1 MAGIQQSCV
10 FEFSSRRLAF
20 VRHSFLFL
28 SFAFLMFFT
37 LDSWAGVGGSISGTV
52 RDASNAV
59 VPTASVSATNVE
71 TGVQYRIATNGQGFY
86 SFAELPTGRYSVVI
100 EKTGFKLYQRTAIT
114 IDANSTLTV
123 DVVLAV
129 GERSD
134 VVTVTENQILVETA
148 STEVG
153 DVITG
158 ARMTAVPLNGRS
170 FTDLLAIQPG
180 VIPAS
185 SQQAN
190 AVVMSGCTTTPP
202 SGDLNPGNMSV
213 SGQRETTNGFVVNG
227 SNVEEDFNMG
237 TAIVPNLDSIQEFRV
252 LTSNADA
259 EYGNYSGGQVIVVT
273 KSGTDRLHG
282 SAFEFLRNT
291 NLDARNYFSSE
302 RAQFDRNQFGGT
314 LGGPIK
320 KDKLFFF
327 ADYQGTRMTQG
338 VDTGQIAVPSIA
350 DRAGSLIDEASV
362 LTTTT
367 TLNKIQYT
375 VPTTV
380 SGSNLATL
388 LQSELGYPISA
399 GTPYYFQKGENQAGN
414 PATQYATNC
423 TLPSQCVFPNAV
435 FPQSA
440 WSLPAQLLLQYIP
453 QPNHGATTFS
463 TSAYNQTLRDNEGA
477 LRVDANTTW
486 GNFAAYYSLDNFF
499 QDNPYPTGQGGANV
513 PGFNA
518 TSVGRAQLFSL
529 GITKTLSASML
540 NELHLTYMRFAN
552 HVGQPV
558 GGVGPK
564 LSAQGFVEGAGT
576 LGIVPLDPNIEGI
589 ENVAFNN
596 YTFGVDTTGETQV
609 NNTDQATDSFS
620 KLIRKHSLKVGG
632 GLHFDQVNVNP
643 DAVFNG
649 SFQFEGTETGSDFAD
664 FLLGVASYYRQGDS
678 DSFYLRNNYVGLFGQ
693 DSWQVRSSLTLSF
706 GLRWDLLPPWHEK
719 YNQIQTL
726 VLGEQ
731 SVVYPGAP
739 AGLVFPGDRGIP
751 RTLAPARYTNFA
763 PRLGLAYS
771 PNFQSGLL
779 EKILGGTGTTSVR
792 VGFGTFYTA
801 IEGLSAG
808 IMSANPPYGYDYNS
822 SSPPL
827 LTTPFVAAAT
837 GLSNGQPFPSPIPA
851 YGASPSHPN
860 TTVDWSKY
868 DPITGVPAFFPGN
881 VSPYTEGY
889 TLSLQRQITA
899 NTLLSVGYVG
909 NQAHHLLVLQ
919 SANPGN
925 PQLCLITPGCGPFN
939 ETGTAG
945 PFSSQFAAITY
956 QKTIGNSTY
965 NALEVNLRHNDGP
978 LEFMVGYTYSK
989 SIDQSSSLAEP
1000 VYPVAIAADGAP
1012 IGPGLNRAI
1021 SAFDMTH
1028 NFVASYRYELPFNRL
1043 FKFKDRERLAKGWV
1057 VSGITRFSTGF
1068 PVTLFNNN
1076 DTSLLGTI
1084 PNGINNNG
1092 VDTPNLA
1099 PGDLEIDRDPRNGR
1113 PAFNTSLFSLPEL
1126 GEIGTARRRFFYG
1139 PGIGDFDMA
1148 LEKDVRLS
1156 ESRSLEF
1163 RLEGFNV
1170 FNHAQF
1176 YGPAA
1181 VNGNISSANFGQVV
1195 NAASP
1200 RLVQL
1205 AAKYVF

>member
-1 MAGIQQSCV
+1 MRAKSGPFVQKRRQLSVIV
-10 FEFSSRRLAF
+10 GLWALLLLISS
-20 VRHSFLFL
+20 SS
-28 SFAFLMFFT
+28 SFAS
-37 LDSWAGVGGSISGTV
+37 DAGSVSGTV
-52 RDASNAV
+52 VDPSGAV
-59 VPTASVSATNVE
+59 VRAAIVIIRNSDTGTQQSRAT
-71 TGVQYRIATNGQGFY
+71 GADGFY
-86 SFAELPTGRYSVVI
+86 TFPALPAGHYQI
-100 EKTGFKLYQRTAIT
+100 EIAVPGFKSYLQTSLELGASDALK
-114 IDANSTLTV
+114 IDARLGLNSESTTVEVSGESLQV
-123 DVVLAV
+123 DVSSAQM
-129 GERSD
+129 GETISGKKMD
-134 VVTVTENQILVETA
+134 
-148 STEVG
+148 G
-153 DVITG
+153 
-158 ARMTAVPLNGRS
+158 VPLNGRS

-180 VIPAS
+180 VSPVS
-185 SQQAN
+185 SQQTN

-202 SGDLNPGNMSV
+202 SGDVNPGNVSV
-213 SGQRETTNGFVVNG
+213 SGQRETANGFVVNG

-259 EYGNYSGGQVIVVT
+259 EYGNYSGGQVSVVT
-273 KSGTDRLHG
+273 KSGTDWLHG

-302 RAQFDRNQFGGT
+302 RAKFDRNQFGGT
-314 LGGPIK
+314 LGGPLK
-320 KDKLFFF
+320 KDKVFFF
-327 ADYQGTRMTQG
+327 ADYQGTWMTQG
-338 VDTGQIAVPSIA
+338 VETGLISVPSIA
-350 DRAGSLIDEASV
+350 DRTGNLIDEAGA

-367 TLNKIQYT
+367 TLPNGSQVT
-375 VPTTV
+375 VPTAV
-380 SGSNLATL
+380 AGSNLASL
-388 LQSELGYPISA
+388 LQNELGYPVSP
-399 GTPYYFQKGENQAGN
+399 GLPYYFRKGENQAGN
-414 PATQYATNC
+414 PTTQYATNC

-435 FPQSA
+435 FPQNA
-440 WSLPAQLLLQYIP
+440 WSAPAKALLQYIP
-453 QPNHGATTFS
+453 QPNQGGTVFS

-477 LRVDANTTW
+477 LRVDANTSW
-486 GNFAAYYSLDNFF
+486 GAVAAYYSLDDFF

-518 TSVGRAQLFSL
+518 TSLGRAQLFSL
-529 GITKTLSASML
+529 GITKALSPKTL
-540 NELHLTYMRFAN
+540 NEFHLSYMRFAN

-576 LGIVPLDPNIEGI
+576 LGIVPLDPKIEGI
-589 ENVAFNN
+589 ENVSFNN

-609 NNTDQATDSFS
+609 NNTYQWTDNFS
-620 KLIRKHSLKVGG
+620 KVIGKHSLKVGG

-678 DSFYLRNNYVGLFGQ
+678 KSFYLRNKYVGLFGQ
-693 DSWQVRSSLTLSF
+693 DSWQVKPNLTLSY
-706 GLRWDLLPPWHEK
+706 GLRWDVLPPWYEK
-719 YNQIQTL
+719 YNQVQTL

-739 AGLVFPGDRGIP
+739 EGLVFPGDRGIP
-751 RTLAPARYTNFA
+751 RTLAPTRYTNFA
-763 PRLGLAYS
+763 PRVGLAYS

-779 EKILGGTGTTSVR
+779 EKIFGGSGTTSVR
-792 VGFGTFYTA
+792 AGFGAFYTA

-822 SSPPL
+822 SAPPL
-827 LTTPFVAAAT
+827 FTTPFVAAAT
-837 GLSNGQPFPSPIPA
+837 GLNNGQPFPSPIPA
-851 YGASPSHPN
+851 YGASANHPN

-881 VSPYTEGY
+881 VSPYTESY
-889 TLSLQRQITA
+889 TLSLQRQIAA
-899 NTLLSVGYVG
+899 NTLVSVGYVG

-939 ETGTAG
+939 ETGTTG
-945 PFSSQFAAITY
+945 PFSSQFAAVTY
-956 QKTIGNSTY
+956 QKTIGNSNY
-965 NALEVNLRHNDGP
+965 NALEVNLRHKSGA

-1000 VYPVAIAADGAP
+1000 VYPVAIDASGTEISP
-1012 IGPGLNRAI
+1012 SLNRAV

-1028 NFVASYRYELPFNRL
+1028 NFVASYRYELPFGRL
-1043 FKFKDRERLAKGWV
+1043 FEDHERLTKGWV
-1057 VSGITRFSTGF
+1057 VSGITRVSTGF

-1092 VDTPNLA
+1092 VDTPNVA
-1099 PGDLEIDRDPRNGR
+1099 PGNLEINNDPRNGR
-1113 PAFNTSLFSLPEL
+1113 PAFNTSLFSLPAL
-1126 GEIGTARRRFFYG
+1126 GEIGTARRRFFCG
-1139 PGIGDFDMA
+1139 PGISNFDMA
-1148 LEKDVRLS
+1148 LEKNVRLS
-1156 ESRSLEF
+1156 ESKSLEF

-1176 YGPAA
+1176 YGPSA

-1195 NAASP
+1195 SAAPP

-1205 AAKYVF
+1205 AAKFFF

>member
-1 MAGIQQSCV
+1 M
-10 FEFSSRRLAF
+10 
-20 VRHSFLFL
+20 
-28 SFAFLMFFT
+28 
-37 LDSWAGVGGSISGTV
+37 
-52 RDASNAV
+52 
-59 VPTASVSATNVE
+59 
-71 TGVQYRIATNGQGFY
+71 
-86 SFAELPTGRYSVVI
+86 
-100 EKTGFKLYQRTAIT
+100 
-114 IDANSTLTV
+114 
-123 DVVLAV
+123 
-129 GERSD
+129 
-134 VVTVTENQILVETA
+134 
-148 STEVG
+148 
-153 DVITG
+153 
-158 ARMTAVPLNGRS
+158 
-170 FTDLLAIQPG
+170 
-180 VIPAS
+180 
-185 SQQAN
+185 
-190 AVVMSGCTTTPP
+190 
-202 SGDLNPGNMSV
+202 
-213 SGQRETTNGFVVNG
+213 
-227 SNVEEDFNMG
+227 
-237 TAIVPNLDSIQEFRV
+237 
-252 LTSNADA
+252 
-259 EYGNYSGGQVIVVT
+259 
-273 KSGTDRLHG
+273 
-282 SAFEFLRNT
+282 
-291 NLDARNYFSSE
+291 
-302 RAQFDRNQFGGT
+302 
-314 LGGPIK
+314 
-320 KDKLFFF
+320 
-327 ADYQGTRMTQG
+327 
-338 VDTGQIAVPSIA
+338 
-350 DRAGSLIDEASV
+350 
-362 LTTTT
+362 
-367 TLNKIQYT
+367 
-375 VPTTV
+375 
-380 SGSNLATL
+380 
-388 LQSELGYPISA
+388 
-399 GTPYYFQKGENQAGN
+399 
-414 PATQYATNC
+414 
-423 TLPSQCVFPNAV
+423 
-435 FPQSA
+435 
-440 WSLPAQLLLQYIP
+440 
-453 QPNHGATTFS
+453 
-463 TSAYNQTLRDNEGA
+463 
-477 LRVDANTTW
+477 
-486 GNFAAYYSLDNFF
+486 
-499 QDNPYPTGQGGANV
+499 
-513 PGFNA
+513 
-518 TSVGRAQLFSL
+518 
-529 GITKTLSASML
+529 
-540 NELHLTYMRFAN
+540 
-552 HVGQPV
+552 
-558 GGVGPK
+558 
-564 LSAQGFVEGAGT
+564 
-576 LGIVPLDPNIEGI
+576 
-589 ENVAFNN
+589 
-596 YTFGVDTTGETQV
+596 
-609 NNTDQATDSFS
+609 
-620 KLIRKHSLKVGG
+620 
-632 GLHFDQVNVNP
+632 HFDQVNVNP

>member
-1 MAGIQQSCV
+1 MVLEEKLLGYNRAYRGALAGL
-10 FEFSSRRLAF
+10 LAF
-20 VRHSFLFL
+20 LLISCLP
-28 SFAFLMFFT
+28 A
-37 LDSWAGVGGSISGTV
+37 WAGPAGSVSGAVVDPSGAVVAGATVVLHDSERGAQQTYTTGNDGSYTFPGLLPGRYQIEIAAPGFKPYLRTGLELGADDALKIDARLGLNSERTTVEVSGESLQVDISSAQMGETISG
-52 RDASNAV
+52 
-59 VPTASVSATNVE
+59 
-71 TGVQYRIATNGQGFY
+71 
-86 SFAELPTGRYSVVI
+86 
-100 EKTGFKLYQRTAIT
+100 EKM
-114 IDANSTLTV
+114 D
-123 DVVLAV
+123 
-129 GERSD
+129 
-134 VVTVTENQILVETA
+134 
-148 STEVG
+148 
-153 DVITG
+153 
-158 ARMTAVPLNGRS
+158 AVPLNGRS

-202 SGDLNPGNMSV
+202 SGDLNPGNVSV
-213 SGQRETTNGFVVNG
+213 SGQRETAYGFVVNG

-237 TAIVPNLDSIQEFRV
+237 TAVVPNLDSIQEFRV

-320 KDKLFFF
+320 KDKVFFF

-338 VDTGQIAVPSIA
+338 VDTGQISVPSIA
-350 DRAGSLIDEASV
+350 DRTGNLIDEASA

-367 TLNKIQYT
+367 TLNGRQYT

-380 SGSNLATL
+380 VGSNLASL
-388 LQSELGYPISA
+388 LHVSPGL
-399 GTPYYFQKGENQAGN
+399 PYYFQKGENQAGN
-414 PATQYATNC
+414 PTTQYPTNC
-423 TLPSQCVFPNAV
+423 TQPSQCVFPNAV
-435 FPQSA
+435 IPQPFSV
-440 WSLPAQLLLQYIP
+440 PAQRLLQYIP
-453 QPNHGATTFS
+453 LPNPGESYFS
-463 TSAYNQTLRDNEGA
+463 TSAYDQVLRDDEGA
-477 LRVDANTTW
+477 LRVDANTRW
-486 GNFAAYYSLDNFF
+486 GALAAYYSLDDFF
-499 QDNPYPTGQGGANV
+499 QNNPYPTGQGGANV

-529 GITKTLSASML
+529 GITKALSPKTI
-540 NELHLTYMRFAN
+540 NEFHLSYMRFAN

-576 LGIVPLDPNIEGI
+576 LGIVPLDPKIEGI

-609 NNTDQATDSFS
+609 NNTYQWTDNFS
-620 KLIRKHSLKVGG
+620 RVIGKHSLKVGG
-632 GLHFDQVNVNP
+632 GLHLDQVNVNP
-643 DAVFNG
+643 DPVFNG

-678 DSFYLRNNYVGLFGQ
+678 KSFYLRNKYVGLFGQ
-693 DSWQVRSSLTLSF
+693 DSWQVKPNLTLSY
-706 GLRWDLLPPWHEK
+706 GLRWDVLPPWYEK
-719 YNQIQTL
+719 YNQVQTL
-726 VLGEQ
+726 VLGQQ

-739 AGLVFPGDRGIP
+739 EGLVFPGDRGIP
-751 RTLAPARYTNFA
+751 RTLAPTKYSNFA
-763 PRLGLAYS
+763 PRVGLAYS
-771 PNFQSGLL
+771 PNFQNGLL
-779 EKILGGTGTTSVR
+779 AKIFGGSGTTSVR

-822 SSPPL
+822 SAPPL

-837 GLSNGQPFPSPIPA
+837 GQSTGQPFPSPIPA
-851 YGASPSHPN
+851 YGASASHPN
-860 TTVDWSKY
+860 TTVDWANY
-868 DPITGVPAFFPGN
+868 NPITGVPAFFPGN
-881 VSPYTEGY
+881 VTPYTESY
-889 TLSLQRQITA
+889 TLSLERQIAA
-899 NTLLSVGYVG
+899 NTLVSVGYVG

-939 ETGTAG
+939 ETGARG
-945 PFSSQFAAITY
+945 PFNSQFAADTY
-956 QKTIGNSTY
+956 QKTIGNSNY
-965 NALEVNLRHNDGP
+965 NALEVNLRHQGGA

-1000 VYPVAIAADGAP
+1000 VYPVAIAASGME
-1012 IGPGLNRAI
+1012 IGPSLNRAI

-1028 NFVASYRYELPFNRL
+1028 NFVASYRYELPFGRL
-1043 FKFKDRERLAKGWV
+1043 FKDRERLTKGWV

-1092 VDTPNLA
+1092 VDTPNVA
-1099 PGDLEIDRDPRNGR
+1099 PGNLEINNNPRNGR
-1113 PAFNTSLFSLPEL
+1113 PAFNAALFSLPAL

-1139 PGIGDFDMA
+1139 PGISNFDMA
-1148 LEKDVRLS
+1148 LAKNLRLS
-1156 ESRSLEF
+1156 ESKSLEF

-1195 NAASP
+1195 SAASP
-1200 RLVQL
+1200 RLAQL
-1205 AAKYVF
+1205 AAKFLF

>member
-1 MAGIQQSCV
+1 MFAQERRVLAGLWAVLLLILS
-10 FEFSSRRLAF
+10 AP
-20 VRHSFLFL
+20 
-28 SFAFLMFFT
+28 SFAN
-37 LDSWAGVGGSISGTV
+37 DAGSVSGTV
-52 RDASNAV
+52 VDPSGAV
-59 VPTASVSATNVE
+59 IRAAIVIIRNSD
-71 TGVQYRIATNGQGFY
+71 TGVPQSRTTDADGLYTFPV
-86 SFAELPTGRYSVVI
+86 LPPGRYQI
-100 EKTGFKLYQRTAIT
+100 EIAASGFKLYVQTGLELA
-114 IDANSTLTV
+114 ASAALKV
-123 DVVLAV
+123 DVKVQLKSEATTV
-129 GERSD
+129 EVSADSVQIDTSTTQIGETISGKKMD
-134 VVTVTENQILVETA
+134 
-148 STEVG
+148 G
-153 DVITG
+153 
-158 ARMTAVPLNGRS
+158 VPLNGRG

-185 SQQAN
+185 SQQPN

-202 SGDLNPGNMSV
+202 SGDLNPGNVSV
-213 SGQRETTNGFVVNG
+213 SGQRETANGFVLNG

-314 LGGPIK
+314 LGGPLK
-320 KDKLFFF
+320 KDKVFFF

-338 VDTGQIAVPSIA
+338 VDTGRIS
-350 DRAGSLIDEASV
+350 
-362 LTTTT
+362 
-367 TLNKIQYT
+367 
-375 VPTTV
+375 VPTMAERSGDFLVLDPVTNKEKNLLTGKV
-380 SGSNLATL
+380 SGPNFASL
-388 LQSELGYPISA
+388 LTGLGYPAAS
-399 GTPYYFQKGENQAGN
+399 GEA
-414 PATQYATNC
+414 Y
-423 TLPSQCVFPNAV
+423 SSVFPNGV
-435 FPQSA
+435 IPQNA
-440 WSLPAQLLLQYIP
+440 WSAPAKALLQYIP
-453 QPNHGATTFS
+453 QPNQEGNIFS
-463 TSAYNQTLRDNEGA
+463 TSAYNQTLRDNEAA
-477 LRVDANTTW
+477 LRVDANTSW
-486 GNFAAYYSLDNFF
+486 GALAAYYSLDDFF

-513 PGFNA
+513 PGFSA
-518 TSVGRAQLFSL
+518 TSPGRAQLFSL
-529 GITKTLSASML
+529 GMTKALSQNTL
-540 NELHLTYMRFAN
+540 NEFHLSYMRFAN
-552 HVGQPV
+552 NVGQPV

-576 LGIVPLDPNIEGI
+576 LGIVPLDPKIEGI
-589 ENVAFNN
+589 ENVSFSN

-609 NNTDQATDSFS
+609 NNTYQWTDNFS
-620 KLIRKHSLKVGG
+620 RVLGKHSLKVGG
-632 GLHFDQVNVNP
+632 GLHLDQVNVNP

-678 DSFYLRNNYVGLFGQ
+678 KSFYLRNKYVGLFGQ
-693 DSWQVRSSLTLSF
+693 DSWQVKPNLTLSY

-719 YNQIQTL
+719 YNQVQTL

-739 AGLVFPGDRGIP
+739 EGLVFPGDRGIP
-751 RTLAPARYTNFA
+751 RTLAPAKYTNFA
-763 PRLGLAYS
+763 PRIGLAYS
-771 PNFQSGLL
+771 PKFQSGLL
-779 EKILGGTGTTSVR
+779 EKIFGSSGTSSVR
-792 VGFGTFYTA
+792 AGYGAFYTA

-822 SSPPL
+822 SAPPL
-827 LTTPFVAAAT
+827 FTTPFVAAAT

-881 VSPYTEGY
+881 VSPYTESY
-889 TLSLQRQITA
+889 TLSLQRQIA
-899 NTLLSVGYVG
+899 ADTLISVGYVG

-939 ETGTAG
+939 ETGVTG
-945 PFSSQFAAITY
+945 PFSSQFAAVTY
-956 QKTIGNSTY
+956 QKTIGNSNY
-965 NALEVNLRHNDGP
+965 NALEVNLRHKGRG

-1000 VYPVAIAADGAP
+1000 VYPVAVDASGTE
-1012 IGPGLNRAI
+1012 IGPSLNRAI
-1021 SAFDMTH
+1021 SAFDMPH
-1028 NFVASYRYELPFNRL
+1028 NFVASYRYELPFGRL
-1043 FKFKDRERLAKGWV
+1043 FEDRERLTKGWI

-1092 VDTPNLA
+1092 VDTPNVA
-1099 PGDLEIDRDPRNGR
+1099 PGNLEINNNPRNGN
-1113 PAFNTSLFSLPEL
+1113 PAFNTSLFSLPAL
-1126 GEIGTARRRFFYG
+1126 GQIGTARRRFFYG
-1139 PGIGDFDMA
+1139 PGIDNFDMA

-1156 ESRSLEF
+1156 ESKSLEF
-1163 RLEGFNV
+1163 RLETFNV

-1181 VNGNISSANFGQVV
+1181 VNGNISSTSFGQVV
-1195 NAASP
+1195 TAAPP
-1200 RLVQL
+1200 RLVQV
-1205 AAKYVF
+1205 AAKFFF

>member
-1 MAGIQQSCV
+1 MNHDGNLVGRSTCRAVGLVGLLAVSC
-10 FEFSSRRLAF
+10 FISC
-20 VRHSFLFL
+20 L
-28 SFAFLMFFT
+28 SA
-37 LDSWAGVGGSISGTV
+37 WASGPASLSGTV
-52 RDASNAV
+52 VDPSGAV
-59 VPTASVSATNVE
+59 VPGATVIIQNSDNGGREKCTTGNDGSYSFRTLPAGYYRIEITAHGFKPYLQDGFLLSPTATLKLEVTLVLTAESTTVEVSADSLQVDL
-71 TGVQYRIATNGQGFY
+71 
-86 SFAELPTGRYSVVI
+86 S
-100 EKTGFKLYQRTAIT
+100 
-114 IDANSTLTV
+114 STQ
-123 DVVLAV
+123 V
-129 GERSD
+129 GETISGKKMD
-134 VVTVTENQILVETA
+134 
-148 STEVG
+148 G
-153 DVITG
+153 
-158 ARMTAVPLNGRS
+158 VPLNGRS

-185 SQQAN
+185 SQQTN

-202 SGDLNPGNMSV
+202 SGDLNPGNVSV
-213 SGQRETTNGFVVNG
+213 SGQRETANGFVVNG

-320 KDKLFFF
+320 KDKVFFF

-338 VDTGQIAVPSIA
+338 VETGLISVPSIA
-350 DRAGSLIDEASV
+350 DRTGNLIDEASA

-367 TLNKIQYT
+367 TLNGSQVT

-380 SGSNLATL
+380 AGSNLASL
-388 LQSELGYPISA
+388 LQNELGYPVSP
-399 GTPYYFQKGENQAGN
+399 GLPYYFRKGENQAGN
-414 PATQYATNC
+414 PTTQYATNC

-435 FPQSA
+435 YPQNA
-440 WSLPAQLLLQYIP
+440 WSAPAKALLQYIP
-453 QPNHGATTFS
+453 QPNQGGTIFS

-477 LRVDANTTW
+477 LRVDANTGW
-486 GNFAAYYSLDNFF
+486 GTLAAYYSFDDFF

-518 TSVGRAQLFSL
+518 TSPGRAQLFSL
-529 GITKTLSASML
+529 GITKALIPNTL
-540 NELHLTYMRFAN
+540 NEFHLSYMRFAN
-552 HVGQPV
+552 NVGQPV

-576 LGIVPLDPNIEGI
+576 LGIVPLDPKIEGI
-589 ENVAFNN
+589 ENVSFND

-609 NNTDQATDSFS
+609 NNTYQGTDNFS
-620 KLIRKHSLKVGG
+620 KVIGKHNLKVGG

-678 DSFYLRNNYVGLFGQ
+678 KSFYLRNKYVGLFGQ
-693 DSWQVRSSLTLSF
+693 DSWQAKPNLTLSY
-706 GLRWDLLPPWHEK
+706 GLRWDVLPPWYEK
-719 YNQIQTL
+719 YNQVQTL

-739 AGLVFPGDRGIP
+739 EGLVFPGDRGIP
-751 RTLAPARYTNFA
+751 RTLAPTKYTNFA
-763 PRLGLAYS
+763 PRVGLAYS
-771 PNFQSGLL
+771 PKFQSGLL
-779 EKILGGTGTTSVR
+779 EKIFGGSGTTSVR
-792 VGFGTFYTA
+792 AGYGAFYTA

-822 SSPPL
+822 SAPPL
-827 LTTPFVAAAT
+827 FTTPFVAAAT
-837 GLSNGQPFPSPIPA
+837 GQSVGQPFPSPIPA
-851 YGASPSHPN
+851 YGASASHPN

-868 DPITGVPAFFPGN
+868 DPITGVPAFFRGN
-881 VSPYTEGY
+881 VSPNTESY
-889 TLSLQRQITA
+889 TLSLQRQVAA
-899 NTLLSVGYVG
+899 NTLVSVGYVG

-925 PQLCLITPGCGPFN
+925 PRLCLITPGCGPFN
-939 ETGTAG
+939 ETGTTG

-956 QKTIGNSTY
+956 QKTIGNSNY
-965 NALEVNLRHNDGP
+965 NALEVNLRHNGGP

-1000 VYPVAIAADGAP
+1000 VYPVAIAASGTE
-1012 IGPGLNRAI
+1012 IGPSLNRAV
-1021 SAFDMTH
+1021 SAFDITH
-1028 NFVASYRYELPFNRL
+1028 NFVASYRYELPFDRL
-1043 FKFKDRERLAKGWV
+1043 FGDYERLTKGWV

-1092 VDTPNLA
+1092 VDTPNVA
-1099 PGDLEIDRDPRNGR
+1099 PGNLEINNNPRNGR
-1113 PAFNTSLFSLPEL
+1113 PAFNTSLFSLPAL
-1126 GEIGTARRRFFYG
+1126 GEIGTARRRFFCG
-1139 PGIGDFDMA
+1139 PGISNFDMA
-1148 LEKDVRLS
+1148 LAKNLRLS
-1156 ESRSLEF
+1156 ESKSLEF
-1163 RLEGFNV
+1163 RLEGFDV

-1176 YGPAA
+1176 YGPSA
-1181 VNGNISSANFGQVV
+1181 VNGNISSGSFGQVV
-1195 NAASP
+1195 SAAPP

-1205 AAKYVF
+1205 AAKFSF